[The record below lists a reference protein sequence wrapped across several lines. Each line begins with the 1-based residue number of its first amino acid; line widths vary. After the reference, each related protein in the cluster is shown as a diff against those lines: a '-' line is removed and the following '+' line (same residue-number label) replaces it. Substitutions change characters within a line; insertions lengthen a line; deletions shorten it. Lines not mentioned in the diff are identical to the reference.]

1 MKTKMFN
8 IIKIYFITDIIM
20 LHWGGP
26 MFAHSPSNLVS
37 LLSQNLFAVEAKVLG
52 LRMGVLAE
60 LRGQPHVSAMGD
72 HSRTSVASRGFCCK
86 VNGLQSGKSGKE
98 VNLMR
103 MMPQDSPHS
112 E

>member
-8 IIKIYFITDIIM
+8 IIKIYFITDITM

-26 MFAHSPSNLVS
+26 MFAHSPSNLVP
-37 LLSQNLFAVEAKVLG
+37 LISQNLFAVEAKVLG

-60 LRGQPHVSAMGD
+60 LRGQPHVSAVGD

-86 VNGLQSGKSGKE
+86 VNGLQSGKSGQE

>member
-1 MKTKMFN
+1 MF
-8 IIKIYFITDIIM
+8 
-20 LHWGGP
+20 P
-26 MFAHSPSNLVS
+26 SSPSGLVS
-37 LLSQNLFAVEAKVLG
+37 LLRQYLFTVEAKILG

-60 LRGQPHVSAMGD
+60 LRGQPHVSAVGD
-72 HSRTSVASRGFCCK
+72 HSRASVASRGFCCK
-86 VNGLQSGKSGKE
+86 VNGLQSGKSGQE

>member
-1 MKTKMFN
+1 
-8 IIKIYFITDIIM
+8 M

-26 MFAHSPSNLVS
+26 MLARSPSNLVS
-37 LLSQNLFAVEAKVLG
+37 LLSQYLFTVEAKILG

-86 VNGLQSGKSGKE
+86 VNGLQSGKPGQE
-98 VNLMR
+98 VDLMR
-103 MMPQDSPHS
+103 MMSQDRPHGK
-112 E
+112 

>member
-1 MKTKMFN
+1 MFT
-8 IIKIYFITDIIM
+8 I
-20 LHWGGP
+20 
-26 MFAHSPSNLVS
+26 SSSNLVP
-37 LLSQNLFAVEAKVLG
+37 LLRQYLFTVEAKILG

-60 LRGQPHVSAMGD
+60 LRGQPHVSAVGD
-72 HSRTSVASRGFCCK
+72 HSRASVASRGFCCK

-103 MMPQDSPHS
+103 MMPQNSPHS

>member
-1 MKTKMFN
+1 MFT
-8 IIKIYFITDIIM
+8 I
-20 LHWGGP
+20 
-26 MFAHSPSNLVS
+26 SSSNLVS
-37 LLSQNLFAVEAKVLG
+37 LLRQYLFTVEAKILG

-60 LRGQPHVSAMGD
+60 LRGQPHVSAVGD

-86 VNGLQSGKSGKE
+86 VNGLQSGKSRKK

-103 MMPQDSPHS
+103 MMPQNSPHS